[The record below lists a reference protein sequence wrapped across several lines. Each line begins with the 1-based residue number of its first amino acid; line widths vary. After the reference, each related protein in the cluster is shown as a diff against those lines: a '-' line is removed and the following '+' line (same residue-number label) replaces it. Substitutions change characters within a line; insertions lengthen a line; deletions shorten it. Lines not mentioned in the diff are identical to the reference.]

1 MIALGRFDDAVSAIG
16 KGQLF
21 NTNVNSCSPLGE
33 VKFWANDYDAATNIL
48 SKVAAATSDWKLPTS
63 FSGPPTNLQELFDL
77 TTAQVRTYTTL
88 AALYLSQ
95 NDFESALPRATKA
108 ERGYADVF
116 YVAHHPLYGPFVP
129 RHADGDYGRALNLA
143 VLGGAA
149 LVVEKDCMAAE
160 GYFPAAH
167 GFLDAV
173 NFRAPKLTVD
183 AIKAQS
189 LRVNCQNSGVD
200 FSSNDDKE
208 RICLPQASLL

>member
-1 MIALGRFDDAVSAIG
+1 VSAIA

-129 RHADGDYGRALNLA
+129 
-143 VLGGAA
+143 
-149 LVVEKDCMAAE
+149 
-160 GYFPAAH
+160 AAH

-189 LRVNCQNSGVD
+189 LLEAGAT
-200 FSSNDDKE
+200 KE
-208 RICLPQASLL
+208 AAGLASRLTTLAAR